1 MAVAVRS
8 DGLILVIWSDD
19 GLVWEFGG
27 FGLGSDLMDCS
38 GGLISWSNLD
48 VFLSQIVW
56 LNSGKLKR

>member
-8 DGLILVIWSDD
+8 DGLILVVWSDD